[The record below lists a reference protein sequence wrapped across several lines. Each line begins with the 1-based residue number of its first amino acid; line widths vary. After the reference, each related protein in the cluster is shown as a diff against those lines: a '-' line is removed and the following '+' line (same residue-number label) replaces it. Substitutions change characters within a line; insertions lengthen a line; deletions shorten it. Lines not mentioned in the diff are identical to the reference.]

1 MKNIIK
7 TLASAAVIAI
17 FLLLAWATSYD
28 RNYYQPP
35 FVDVTVRNESDSCTI
50 NQLQFVYRLRRDNND
65 TLLLGA
71 LNILPG
77 DSLNFNSEALN
88 FQKLNYTCQCPGL
101 IFQEEINVQLDTVGI
116 NQIVLDCD

>member
-1 MKNIIK
+1 MKLTIK
-7 TLASAAVIAI
+7 TLASAGVIAF
-17 FLLLAWATSYD
+17 FLLIALATSYD
-28 RNYYQPP
+28 RNYFEPA
-35 FVDVTVRNESDSCTI
+35 FIEMVINNESDSCTVSNI
-50 NQLQFVYRLRRDNND
+50 ELIYRVRRDNND

-88 FQKLNYTCQCPGL
+88 FQKLNYTCECPAL
-101 IFQEEINVQLDTVGI
+101 IFQEEINVQLDTVGT